1 MATVAA
7 LHNGLTVAPQGRSV
21 LRSPFSVLRSPGR
34 RKPPLVLCG
43 SRAASG
49 FIAAKGGGSG
59 SNLRGSSK
67 PPSLQTSKLPTGHY

>member
-21 LRSPFSVLRSPGR
+21 LRSPGR

-43 SRAASG
+43 SRAAFG

-59 SNLRGSSK
+59 FNLRGSSK
-67 PPSLQTSKLPTGHY
+67 LPNFQTSNPPFAKIKVR